1 MFYFFD
7 IGQSRNVPTNLTNV
21 PQYKIS
27 RKTVHWEPS
36 FSADGQTES
45 DMTKLRTT
53 VQLSNKQNS
62 YLYVNTNVRSANL
75 YRFTQH

>member
-27 RKTVHWEPS
+27 RKTVHWQPS
-36 FSADGQTES
+36 FSMPLDRQSQTWRSWGQWYNLAIS
-45 DMTKLRTT
+45 RTLT
-53 VQLSNKQNS
+53 
-62 YLYVNTNVRSANL
+62 
-75 YRFTQH
+75 FTWTQT

>member
-1 MFYFFD
+1 MFYFVD

-45 DMTKLRTT
+45 DMTKLRTM
-53 VQLSNKQNS
+53 VQLGNKQNS
-62 YLYVNTNVRSANL
+62 YLYVNTNVGRVIL
-75 YRFTQH
+75 FHFTKN